1 MLAIDVEQNSDIILL
16 SVVEEA
22 LAVSDAGTEYLS
34 LAFLAAK
41 LNIHY
46 ITGLLNVRYDLVWW
60 AYLDLLFLVS
70 VQRRRWK
77 QVGSIISILGIASSY
92 QWQAF
97 YH

>member
-1 MLAIDVEQNSDIILL
+1 MT
-16 SVVEEA
+16 
-22 LAVSDAGTEYLS
+22 AGTEYLS
-34 LAFLAAK
+34 LALLAAK
-41 LNIHY
+41 LNIHH

-70 VQRRRWK
+70 VQRRRWE

>member
-1 MLAIDVEQNSDIILL
+1 MLAIDFEQNSDIILL

-34 LAFLAAK
+34 LALLAAK

-46 ITGLLNVRYDLVWW
+46 IIGLLNVRYDLVWW